1 MATLTAGRDI
11 VLVRH
16 GETDW
21 NREKRIQGS
30 LGASIND
37 AGKEQAKGL
46 ARLLWEVPLQAVYSS
61 TLPRAIETASYV
73 AGPHSLGVITDPR
86 LNEIHHGE
94 WEGIAETDL
103 PDPELYRRWREDPS
117 SYVLPGAEP
126 LQVVHDRAVAAMK
139 DIVGRHI
146 EGEGLVAV
154 VSHVSPTDYP
164 RFLAASG
171 PVMVLTL
178 YLPSALLILRRP
190 NEGSVPK
197 WLERRIPFHWPTWL
211 RGTAPSVQ

>member
-154 VSHVSPTDYP
+154 VSHQI
-164 RFLAASG
+164 
-171 PVMVLTL
+171 VL
-178 YLPSALLILRRP
+178 ALLKCYILDRPWSQVRRHALSVASYEILTVG
-190 NEGSVPK
+190 EGFTP
-197 WLERRIPFHWPTWL
+197 RP
-211 RGTAPSVQ
+211 

>member
-21 NREKRIQGS
+21 NREKRVQGS

-37 AGKEQAKGL
+37 AGREQAKGL

-61 TLPRAIETASYV
+61 TLPRAVETASYV
-73 AGPHSLGVITDPR
+73 AGPHSLSVITDPR

-94 WEGIAETDL
+94 WEGLAEAEL
-103 PDPELYRRWREDPS
+103 PDPERYRRWREDPTS
-117 SYVLPGAEP
+117 CDLPGAEP
-126 LQVVHDRAVAAMK
+126 LQAVHDRGVAAMRE
-139 DIVGRHI
+139 IVGRHR

-154 VSHVSPTDYP
+154 VSHQIV
-164 RFLAASG
+164 LALLKCYILDRPWSQVRRHALSVASYE
-171 PVMVLTL
+171 VLTAGEGFT
-178 YLPSALLILRRP
+178 PRP
-190 NEGSVPK
+190 
-197 WLERRIPFHWPTWL
+197 
-211 RGTAPSVQ
+211 